1 VNLENICSVLKG
13 SFSPEKLV
21 LIVGL
26 SLVCFVS
33 YYAIRRYLIQGLHYI
48 FHRTEYKW
56 DDILIEK
63 GVFNHLAYLAPAIIL
78 YYGTHLFPSITGPA
92 QRIIGA
98 YIFINIILWLGK
110 LLTAVEAIYNTFP
123 ISKKYTIKGY
133 IQTLKIIFYILG
145 LIIAISLIIDQ
156 SPWVLLSGI
165 GAITAVLIFV
175 FKDTILSFVAS
186 IQILMNDMVR
196 VGDWIEMPKYGA
208 DGSVID
214 MALHT
219 VKVQNWD
226 KTITTIPTYKLI
238 EDSFK
243 NWRGM
248 SDSGGRRIKRSI
260 LIDQTSIR
268 FCDDEMIEKF
278 EKIQILAE
286 YVRRKKAELDAYNKE
301 HGIDTSQVVNGRRMT
316 NIGTF
321 RAYVIAYL
329 RKHPKIRQDLTF
341 LVRQLAPTPE
351 GLPLEIY
358 VFSNDIVWANYEA
371 IQADIFDHILAV
383 VPEFGIKVFQKP
395 SGYDLE
401 KISGTGIPYKEQ
413 SQAGL

>member
-1 VNLENICSVLKG
+1 MDLERIFSFLK
-13 SFSPEKLV
+13 SNFSLEKLILV
-21 LIVGL
+21 LGL
-26 SLVCFVS
+26 LLVCFIS
-33 YYAIRRYLIQGLHYI
+33 YYAIRRYLIQGLHYV
-48 FHRTEYKW
+48 FRRTEYKW
-56 DDILIEK
+56 DDVLIEK
-63 GVFNHLAYLAPAIIL
+63 GVFNHLAYLAPAIVL
-78 YYGTHLFPSITGPA
+78 YYGVHIFSPSIMQPVK
-92 QRIIGA
+92 RIIGA
-98 YIFINIILWLGK
+98 YVFINIILCLGK
-110 LLTAVEAIYNTFP
+110 LLTAGEAVYNTYP
-123 ISKKYTIKGY
+123 ISKKYAIRGY
-133 IQTLKIIFYILG
+133 VQTLKIIIYMFG
-145 LIIAISLIIDQ
+145 LIIAISLLIDQ

-186 IQILMNDMVR
+186 LQILINDMVR

-208 DGSVID
+208 DGSVVD

-260 LIDQTSIR
+260 FIDQSSIR
-268 FCDDEMIEKF
+268 FCDDEMIDKF
-278 EKIQILAE
+278 EKIQILKQ
-286 YVRRKKAELDAYNKE
+286 YVICKKAELDAYNKE
-301 HGIDTSQVVNGRRMT
+301 LGIDTSQVVNGRRMT
-316 NIGTF
+316 NVGTF

-329 RKHPKIRQDLTF
+329 RNHPKIRQNLTF

-383 VPEFGIKVFQKP
+383 VPEFGLRVFQKP

-401 KISGTGIPYKEQ
+401 RISGLDVQYKERY
-413 SQAGL
+413 

>member
-1 VNLENICSVLKG
+1 VPIYSSFKREWRVIVDLERIFSLLKS
-13 SFSPEKLV
+13 SFSLEKLV
-21 LIVGL
+21 LILGL
-26 SLVCFVS
+26 LLVCFVS
-33 YYAIRRYLIQGLHYI
+33 YYAIRKYLIQGLHYI
-48 FHRTEYKW
+48 FRRTEYKW

-63 GVFNHLAYLAPAIIL
+63 GVFNHLAYLAPAVVL
-78 YYGTHLFPSITGPA
+78 YYGMDYFPSITEPA
-92 QRIIGA
+92 KRIIGA
-98 YIFINIILWLGK
+98 YVFLNIILWFGK
-110 LLTAVEAIYNTFP
+110 LLTAGEAIYNTHP
-123 ISKKYTIKGY
+123 ISKKYAIKGSVQ
-133 IQTLKIIFYILG
+133 ILKIILYILG
-145 LIIAISLIIDQ
+145 LIIAISLLIDK

-165 GAITAVLIFV
+165 GAITAVLLFV
-175 FKDTILSFVAS
+175 FKDTILT
-186 IQILMNDMVR
+186 
-196 VGDWIEMPKYGA
+196 
-208 DGSVID
+208 DGSVVD

-226 KTITTIPTYKLI
+226 NTITTIPTYKLI
-238 EDSFK
+238 ENSFK

-260 LIDQTSIR
+260 LIDQSSIR

-278 EKIQILAE
+278 EKIQILDE
-286 YVRRKKAELDAYNKE
+286 YVRCKKAELDAYNKE

-316 NIGTF
+316 NVGTF

-329 RKHPKIRQDLTF
+329 RNHPKIRQDLTF

-383 VPEFGIKVFQKP
+383 VPEFGIRVFQKP
-395 SGYDLE
+395 SGHDLGR
-401 KISGTGIPYKEQ
+401 ISGLHIQ
-413 SQAGL
+413 

>member
-1 VNLENICSVLKG
+1 VDLEKIFSLLKNSFFLEKSVLI
-13 SFSPEKLV
+13 L
-21 LIVGL
+21 GL
-26 SLVCFVS
+26 LLVCFVS
-33 YYAIRRYLIQGLHYI
+33 YYATRRYLIQGLYYI
-48 FHRTEYKW
+48 LRRTEYKW

-63 GVFNHLAYLAPAIIL
+63 GVFNHLAYLAPAIVL
-78 YYGTHLFPSITGPA
+78 YYGVHLFPSIA
-92 QRIIGA
+92 EHAKRIISA
-98 YIFINIILWLGK
+98 YVFLNIILWLGK
-110 LLTAVEAIYNTFP
+110 LLTAGEAIYNTYP
-123 ISKKYTIKGY
+123 ISKKYTIKGSVQ
-133 IQTLKIIFYILG
+133 ILKIVLYILG
-145 LIIAISLIIDQ
+145 LIIVISLLIDR
-156 SPWVLLSGI
+156 SPWVFLSGI
-165 GAITAVLIFV
+165 GAITAVLLFV
-175 FKDTILSFVAS
+175 FKDTILSFMAS
-186 IQILMNDMVR
+186 IQILMDDMVR
-196 VGDWIEMPKYGA
+196 IGDWIEMPEYGT
-208 DGSVID
+208 DGSVVD

-226 KTITTIPTYKLI
+226 NTITTIPTYKLI

-260 LIDQTSIR
+260 LIDQSSIR

-278 EKIQILAE
+278 EKIQMLNE
-286 YVRRKKAELDAYNKE
+286 YVRCKKAELDAYNKE

-316 NIGTF
+316 NVGTF

-329 RKHPKIRQDLTF
+329 RNHPKIRQDLTF

-383 VPEFGIKVFQKP
+383 VPEFGLRVFQKP
-395 SGYDLE
+395 SGHDLGR
-401 KISGTGIPYKEQ
+401 ISGLGIQ
-413 SQAGL
+413 

>member
-1 VNLENICSVLKG
+1 MVDLERIFSLLK
-13 SFSPEKLV
+13 SNFSLEKLI
-21 LIVGL
+21 LILGL
-26 SLVCFVS
+26 LLVCFIS
-33 YYAIRRYLIQGLHYI
+33 CYAIRRYLIQGLHYV
-48 FHRTEYKW
+48 FRRTEYKW

-63 GVFNHLAYLAPAIIL
+63 GVFNHLAYLAPAIVL
-78 YYGTHLFPSITGPA
+78 YYGVHFFSPSITESA
-92 QRIIGA
+92 KRIIGA
-98 YIFINIILWLGK
+98 YVFINIILCLGK
-110 LLTAVEAIYNTFP
+110 LLTAGEAIYNTYP
-123 ISKKYTIKGY
+123 ISKKYAIRGY
-133 IQTLKIIFYILG
+133 VQTLKIIIYIFG
-145 LIIAISLIIDQ
+145 LIIAISLLIDQ

-165 GAITAVLIFV
+165 GAIAAVLIFV

-186 IQILMNDMVR
+186 VQILINDMVR

-208 DGSVID
+208 DGSVVD

-260 LIDQTSIR
+260 LIDQSSIR

-278 EKIQILAE
+278 KKIQILNE
-286 YVRRKKAELDAYNKE
+286 YVTRKKAELDAYNKK
-301 HGIDTSQVVNGRRMT
+301 HGIDINQVVNGRRMT
-316 NIGTF
+316 NMGTF

-329 RKHPKIRQDLTF
+329 RNHPKIRQDLTF

-383 VPEFGIKVFQKP
+383 VSEFGLRIFQKP
-395 SGYDLE
+395 SGHDLE
-401 KISGTGIPYKEQ
+401 RISGLDVQYKERY
-413 SQAGL
+413 

>member
-1 VNLENICSVLKG
+1 VPIYSSFKREWRVIVDLERIFSLLKS
-13 SFSPEKLV
+13 SFSLEKLV
-21 LIVGL
+21 LILGL
-26 SLVCFVS
+26 LLVCFVS
-33 YYAIRRYLIQGLHYI
+33 YYAIRKYLIQGLHYI
-48 FHRTEYKW
+48 FRRTEYKW

-63 GVFNHLAYLAPAIIL
+63 GVFNHLAYLAPAVVL
-78 YYGTHLFPSITGPA
+78 YYGMDYFPSITEPA
-92 QRIIGA
+92 KRIIGA
-98 YIFINIILWLGK
+98 YVFLNIILWFGK
-110 LLTAVEAIYNTFP
+110 LLTAGEAIYNTHP
-123 ISKKYTIKGY
+123 ISKKYAIKGSVQ
-133 IQTLKIIFYILG
+133 ILKIILYILG
-145 LIIAISLIIDQ
+145 LIIAISLLIDK

-165 GAITAVLIFV
+165 GAITAVLLFV
-175 FKDTILSFVAS
+175 FKDTIF
-186 IQILMNDMVR
+186 
-196 VGDWIEMPKYGA
+196 GT
-208 DGSVID
+208 DGSVVD

-226 KTITTIPTYKLI
+226 NTITTIPTYKLI

-260 LIDQTSIR
+260 LIDQSSIR

-278 EKIQILAE
+278 EKIQILDE
-286 YVRRKKAELDAYNKE
+286 YVRCKKAELDAYNKE

-316 NIGTF
+316 NVGTF

-329 RKHPKIRQDLTF
+329 RNHPKIRQDLTF

-383 VPEFGIKVFQKP
+383 VPEFGIRVFQKP
-395 SGYDLE
+395 SGHDLGR
-401 KISGTGIPYKEQ
+401 ISGLHIQ
-413 SQAGL
+413 

>member
-1 VNLENICSVLKG
+1 MDMEKIFSLLKS
-13 SFSPEKLV
+13 SFSLEKLV
-21 LIVGL
+21 LILGL
-26 SLVCFVS
+26 LLVCFVS
-33 YYAIRRYLIQGLHYI
+33 YYATRRYLIQGLHYI
-48 FHRTEYKW
+48 VRRTEYKW

-63 GVFNHLAYLAPAIIL
+63 GVFNHLAYLAPAIVL
-78 YYGTHLFPSITGPA
+78 YYGVHLFPSIAEPA
-92 QRIIGA
+92 KRIIGA
-98 YIFINIILWLGK
+98 YVFLNIILWFGK
-110 LLTAVEAIYNTFP
+110 LLTAGEAIYNTHP
-123 ISKKYTIKGY
+123 ISKKYAIKGY
-133 IQTLKIIFYILG
+133 VQILKIILYILG
-145 LIIAISLIIDQ
+145 LIIAISLLIDK

-165 GAITAVLIFV
+165 GAITAVLLFV
-175 FKDTILSFVAS
+175 FKDTILSFIAS
-186 IQILMNDMVR
+186 IQILINDMVR
-196 VGDWIEMPKYGA
+196 VGDWIEMPKYGT

-226 KTITTIPTYKLI
+226 NTITTIPTYKLI

-260 LIDQTSIR
+260 LIDQSSIR
-268 FCDDEMIEKF
+268 FCDDEMVEKF
-278 EKIQILAE
+278 EKIQILNE

-316 NIGTF
+316 NMGTF

-329 RKHPKIRQDLTF
+329 RNHPKIRQDLTF

-383 VPEFGIKVFQKP
+383 VPEFGIRVFQKP
-395 SGYDLE
+395 SGHDLGR
-401 KISGTGIPYKEQ
+401 ISGLGIN
-413 SQAGL
+413 GG

>member
-1 VNLENICSVLKG
+1 VDLERIFSLLK
-13 SFSPEKLV
+13 SNFSLEKLI
-21 LIVGL
+21 LILGL
-26 SLVCFVS
+26 LLVCFIS
-33 YYAIRRYLIQGLHYI
+33 CYAIRRYLIQGLHYV
-48 FHRTEYKW
+48 FRRTEYKW

-63 GVFNHLAYLAPAIIL
+63 GVFNHLAYLAPAIVL
-78 YYGTHLFPSITGPA
+78 YYGVHFFSPSITESA
-92 QRIIGA
+92 KRIIGA
-98 YIFINIILWLGK
+98 YVFINIILCLGK
-110 LLTAVEAIYNTFP
+110 LLTAGEAIYNTYP
-123 ISKKYTIKGY
+123 ISKKYAIRGY
-133 IQTLKIIFYILG
+133 VQTLKIIIYIFG
-145 LIIAISLIIDQ
+145 LIIAISLLIDQ

-165 GAITAVLIFV
+165 GAIAAVLIFV

-186 IQILMNDMVR
+186 VQILINDMVR

-208 DGSVID
+208 DGSVVD

-260 LIDQTSIR
+260 LIDQSSIR

-278 EKIQILAE
+278 KKIQILNE
-286 YVRRKKAELDAYNKE
+286 YVTRKKAELDAYNKK
-301 HGIDTSQVVNGRRMT
+301 HGIDINQVVNGRRMT
-316 NIGTF
+316 NMGTF

-329 RKHPKIRQDLTF
+329 RNHPKIRQDLTF

-383 VPEFGIKVFQKP
+383 VSEFGLRIFQKP
-395 SGYDLE
+395 SGHDLE
-401 KISGTGIPYKEQ
+401 RISGLDVQYKERY
-413 SQAGL
+413 

>member
-1 VNLENICSVLKG
+1 LLK
-13 SFSPEKLV
+13 SNFSLEKLI
-21 LIVGL
+21 LILGL
-26 SLVCFVS
+26 LLVCFIS
-33 YYAIRRYLIQGLHYI
+33 CYAIRRYLIQGLHYV
-48 FHRTEYKW
+48 FRRTEYKW

-63 GVFNHLAYLAPAIIL
+63 GVFNHLAYLAPAIVL
-78 YYGTHLFPSITGPA
+78 YYGVHFFSPSITESA
-92 QRIIGA
+92 KRIIGA
-98 YIFINIILWLGK
+98 YVFINIILCLGK
-110 LLTAVEAIYNTFP
+110 LLTAGEAIYNTYP
-123 ISKKYTIKGY
+123 ISKKYAIRGY
-133 IQTLKIIFYILG
+133 VQTLKIIIYIFG
-145 LIIAISLIIDQ
+145 LIIAISLLIDQ

-165 GAITAVLIFV
+165 GAIAAVLIFV

-186 IQILMNDMVR
+186 VQILINDMVR

-208 DGSVID
+208 DGSVVD

-260 LIDQTSIR
+260 LIDQSSIR

-278 EKIQILAE
+278 KKIQILNE
-286 YVRRKKAELDAYNKE
+286 YVTRKKAELDAYNKK
-301 HGIDTSQVVNGRRMT
+301 HGIDINQVVNGRRMT
-316 NIGTF
+316 NMGTF

-329 RKHPKIRQDLTF
+329 RNHPKIRQDLTF

-383 VPEFGIKVFQKP
+383 VSEFGLRIFQKP
-395 SGYDLE
+395 SGHDLE
-401 KISGTGIPYKEQ
+401 RISGLDVQYKERY
-413 SQAGL
+413 

>member
-1 VNLENICSVLKG
+1 MDLEKIFSLLKS
-13 SFSPEKLV
+13 SFSLEKLV
-21 LIVGL
+21 LILGL
-26 SLVCFVS
+26 LLVCFVS
-33 YYAIRRYLIQGLHYI
+33 YYATRRYLIRGLYYI
-48 FHRTEYKW
+48 LRRTEYKW

-63 GVFNHLAYLAPAIIL
+63 GVFNHLAYLAPAIVL
-78 YYGTHLFPSITGPA
+78 YYGVHLFPSIAEPA
-92 QRIIGA
+92 KRIISA
-98 YIFINIILWLGK
+98 YIFLNIILWLGK
-110 LLTAVEAIYNTFP
+110 LLTAGEAIYNTYP
-123 ISKKYTIKGY
+123 ISKKYAIKGSVQ
-133 IQTLKIIFYILG
+133 ILKIVLYILG
-145 LIIAISLIIDQ
+145 LIIAISLLIDQ

-165 GAITAVLIFV
+165 GAITAVLLFV

-186 IQILMNDMVR
+186 IQILMDDMVR
-196 VGDWIEMPKYGA
+196 VGDWIEMPKYGT
-208 DGSVID
+208 DGSVVD

-226 KTITTIPTYKLI
+226 NTITTIPTYKLI

-260 LIDQTSIR
+260 LIDQSSIR

-278 EKIQILAE
+278 EKIQILNE

-316 NIGTF
+316 NVGTF

-329 RKHPKIRQDLTF
+329 RNHPKIRQDLTF

-383 VPEFGIKVFQKP
+383 VPEFGLRVFQKP
-395 SGYDLE
+395 SGHDLGR
-401 KISGTGIPYKEQ
+401 ISGLHIQ
-413 SQAGL
+413 